1 MISTVLLYWPLDRWA
16 GDLRCWVL
24 FLGSSPPA
32 CAIGNI
38 VPALT
43 FAIAAAL
50 RMETVQVQLG
60 TLAGKAC
67 TLVFVGFIISF

>member
-1 MISTVLLYWPLDRWA
+1 MLLGRA
-16 GDLRCWVL
+16 CTRSMAMGEVL
-24 FLGSSPPA
+24 FFVGFQSTGPTVA

-50 RMETVQVQLG
+50 RMEAVRRSS
-60 TLAGKAC
+60 ASAAP
-67 TLVFVGFIISF
+67 